1 MKTVLTLSVF
11 SIAMLLFS
19 CSKKD
24 YTCHCEGGFDGG
36 GQTMIISKS
45 TKGNAETECYS
56 KNDAPGSDDGFSNC
70 ELK

>member
-1 MKTVLTLSVF
+1 MKTVVALSVF
-11 SIAMLLFS
+11 SISILLLS

-36 GQTMIISKS
+36 GQTIIISKTS
-45 TKGNAETECYS
+45 KGGAQTECYS
-56 KNDAPGSDDGFSNC
+56 MNDAPGSDDGLSKC